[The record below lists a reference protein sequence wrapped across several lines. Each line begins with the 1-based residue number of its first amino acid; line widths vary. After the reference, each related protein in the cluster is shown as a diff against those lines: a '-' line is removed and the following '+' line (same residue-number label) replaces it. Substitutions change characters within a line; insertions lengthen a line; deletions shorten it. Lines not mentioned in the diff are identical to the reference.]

1 MDPGSKDRLNP
12 AERSAVMA
20 RVHSTGTSPEMWV
33 RRAVHRAGFRYR
45 LHNAGL
51 PGKPD
56 LVFPKYRVVV
66 FVHGCFWHWHGCKRS
81 RMPAANH
88 EYWTRKIGRNVE
100 RDRRN
105 QQLLEDFAW
114 DVRVIWE
121 CQLRDGTDSI
131 IEELQARRAASRV
144 EAQAPIPA

>member
-1 MDPGSKDRLNP
+1 
-12 AERSAVMA
+12 
-20 RVHSTGTSPEMWV
+20 
-33 RRAVHRAGFRYR
+33 
-45 LHNAGL
+45 
-51 PGKPD
+51 
-56 LVFPKYRVVV
+56 
-66 FVHGCFWHWHGCKRS
+66 
-81 RMPAANH
+81 MPAANH